1 MNIYDKYS
9 KNIKICNQELEEE
22 NICLNFFAKFNIE
35 NILNFISLEKL
46 ENENNSNSGLIT
58 HCKERRNK
66 VKGEEKRTLIRQK
79 NISIPK
85 NINEFSDYY
94 NLIQTDF
101 DNIIKEF
108 QEEIIDNKSII
119 IEFDDDIYEK
129 IKMKMLFIIIYKITR
144 LNFEDIENYLK
155 NNFFSLKNEENIWP
169 AKNEI
174 ENFFN

>member
-1 MNIYDKYS
+1 M
-9 KNIKICNQELEEE
+9 
-22 NICLNFFAKFNIE
+22 
-35 NILNFISLEKL
+35 
-46 ENENNSNSGLIT
+46 
-58 HCKERRNK
+58 
-66 VKGEEKRTLIRQK
+66 
-79 NISIPK
+79 
-85 NINEFSDYY
+85 
-94 NLIQTDF
+94 IQTDF

-108 QEEIIDNKSII
+108 QEEIINNKCII
-119 IEFDDDIYEK
+119 IEFDDDIDEK